1 MAGPTKSTAHV
12 YKKGFSFLDAPL
24 VTEAAALDLLTAMG
38 LGNIVA
44 AYRAKQPPGWEPRR
58 VLRGSEAEKED
69 TPRSVA
75 EPEAEAPDES

>member
-1 MAGPTKSTAHV
+1 MAGQTKSTAHA

-44 AYRAKQPPGWEPRR
+44 TYRAKQPPGWKPRR
-58 VLRGSEAEKED
+58 VLRGSEAEKKD
-69 TPRSVA
+69 TLRSVA
-75 EPEAEAPDES
+75 EPVAEAPDES